1 MYLFIAIIFIAELII
16 ATTLICSIQKLDKKV
31 LALDSQVTEAAPKL
45 KEGLVAARDAVSK
58 SVEGANSLCVYV
70 QKQHRR
76 YLLAVVKSLIVLV
89 VFFVYKGRRKKYIK
103 AVRLAMSLINL
114 L

>member
-16 ATTLICSIQKLDKKV
+16 ATTLICLIQKLDKKV
-31 LALDSQVTEAAPKL
+31 LAFDSQVTDAKPKL
-45 KEGLVAARDAVSK
+45 KEGLVASRDVVRK
-58 SVEGANSLCVYV
+58 SVEGASSLCVYV

-76 YLLAVVKSLIVLV
+76 YILAAVKSLIVLV
-89 VFFVYKGRRKKYIK
+89 VFFVYKKRRTKYIK